1 MSKEETRGRGRPS
14 SFDRE
19 TVLETVMEL
28 FWAQSYHNVSINEIA
43 QKTGLTRTSVYNSF
57 KTKDELF
64 IEALN
69 CYCEKAPDRILKNVN
84 EGDSVGEVLHNVLHN
99 AATMYSSDTKNRGCM
114 IANCMSELIGGDGVV
129 GDYINNMYVEYRK
142 RLNGLVQQ
150 AIRQG
155 ELPESTEPE
164 VAAHMILIFINGF
177 STFSKS
183 ILSEEGSQ
191 MVSW

>member
-1 MSKEETRGRGRPS
+1 M
-14 SFDRE
+14 
-19 TVLETVMEL
+19 

-84 EGDSVGEVLHNVLHN
+84 EG
-99 AATMYSSDTKNRGCM
+99 GCM

-183 ILSEEGSQ
+183 ILSEEKLKGIADGF
-191 MVSW
+191 MVSLGFDERLKN